1 MIRATRAMFGSCAN
15 ASAQFDKP
23 AKAVVERPTQSLS
36 RPFVRLAPLLTDAER
51 NEQSRHHATIST
63 MHEDSFRSFQSFRWL
78 LKPLMACT
86 LSLDLAEML
95 GEDSHCAV
103 GMASTAPALRNGA
116 TANVAQRTTT
126 LGFEKVNEA
135 FSTAGREIV
144 PATVGVQALVSV
156 CKEGQSLRIIYTR
169 R

>member
-1 MIRATRAMFGSCAN
+1 M
-15 ASAQFDKP
+15 
-23 AKAVVERPTQSLS
+23 
-36 RPFVRLAPLLTDAER
+36 APEAPNGLYIELGLGRDA
-51 NEQSRHHATIST
+51 A
-63 MHEDSFRSFQSFRWL
+63 
-78 LKPLMACT
+78 
-86 LSLDLAEML
+86 
-95 GEDSHCAV
+95 GDSHCAV

-116 TANVAQRTTT
+116 TANVVQRTTT

>member
-1 MIRATRAMFGSCAN
+1 M
-15 ASAQFDKP
+15 
-23 AKAVVERPTQSLS
+23 
-36 RPFVRLAPLLTDAER
+36 LA
-51 NEQSRHHATIST
+51 
-63 MHEDSFRSFQSFRWL
+63 
-78 LKPLMACT
+78 
-86 LSLDLAEML
+86 
-95 GEDSHCAV
+95 EDSHCAV
-103 GMASTAPALRNGA
+103 GMASTGPALRNGT
-116 TANVAQRTTT
+116 TANVVQRTTT